1 MGEKGVPWI
10 APGRVANRVVL
21 SCAHFLP
28 HRSGS
33 GQLEPPK
40 SSPFRCNSRQGCFPI
55 TAESFVRRV
64 GSPDRASGRSNP
76 GCPSFR
82 RLPLPDCRIPP
93 PLEAEESLPHLS
105 VMTRRRRVIK
115 TKSRNLTGDTRF
127 LIPLRREAR
136 RKGPTRCFAVK
147 VSSLENPLPVARSLS
162 RPAPGR
168 GEEKEA
174 EAGDQEGAKGHGG

>member
-1 MGEKGVPWI
+1 MGRAGASGQSCCLIVRSFPSSSFRLRPTRAPKKQFVPMQQS
-10 APGRVANRVVL
+10 AGVL
-21 SCAHFLP
+21 S
-28 HRSGS
+28 
-33 GQLEPPK
+33 
-40 SSPFRCNSRQGCFPI
+40 NSRRIFRSTGRFPRSCLGAFRLGC
-55 TAESFVRRV
+55 R
-64 GSPDRASGRSNP
+64 
-76 GCPSFR
+76 SFR
-82 RLPLPDCRIPP
+82 RFPLPHCRIPP

-105 VMTRRRRVIK
+105 VMTMRRRVIK